1 MALPGPRPGLV
12 ISYAYLWH
20 HEHRAGQ
27 EEGVKD
33 RPCVIVLAMERP
45 TDRSPLV
52 RVVPVTHSAPD
63 MLTPAIELPRAVKR
77 HLGLDESRSWVVLDE
92 INEFA
97 WPGFDLRPVPRS
109 RDSFT
114 YGFLPPR
121 LFEQLTTTLRKVWS
135 QGQGRATP
143 RY

>member
-1 MALPGPRPGLV
+1 
-12 ISYAYLWH
+12 
-20 HEHRAGQ
+20 
-27 EEGVKD
+27 VKD